1 MGRSGVLIA
10 MFGSRPGQGTHPSP
24 RALRGCPALP
34 ASQTPLPFQLFHIKL
49 LRPIIKFEISTEFE
63 YTERSEH
70 VVERAPVRQATCLKR
85 SERQHHLWAAAGT
98 DSNARLLQNCFEVRL
113 VLKCVSI
120 ARSTI

>member
-24 RALRGCPALP
+24 RVLRGCPALP
-34 ASQTPLPFQLFHIKL
+34 ASQTPLSFQVFHIKL
-49 LRPIIKFEISTEFE
+49 LKSTIKFESLTEFVH
-63 YTERSEH
+63 TERNEH

-85 SERQHHLWAAAGT
+85 SERQHHLWAATGT
-98 DSNARLLQNCFEVRL
+98 HSKARLLQNCVEVRL

-120 ARSTI
+120 ARSIF